1 MNNIE
6 LNLRWLVG
14 NSYYSMKELREA
26 VTQAFEV
33 GEDEMVYTR
42 YFTGN
47 NEPGCDVLIKAYV
60 DNPEV
65 EPHWIKVKHVK
76 NEEVIIGVK

>member
-6 LNLRWLVG
+6 LNLRELIG

-26 VTQAFEV
+26 ITQAFEAK
-33 GEDEMVYTR
+33 EDEMVYTR

-47 NEPGCDVLIKAYV
+47 REAGCDVLIKAYV

-65 EPHWIKVKHVK
+65 EQRRIAVKHVNGK
-76 NEEVIIGVK
+76 EVVVGVK

>member
-6 LNLRWLVG
+6 LNLRGLVG

-26 VTQAFEV
+26 ITQAFEV
-33 GEDEMVYTR
+33 EENEMVYTR

-47 NEPGCDVLIKAYV
+47 NESDCDVLIKAYM

-65 EPHWIKVKHVK
+65 EQRGIKVKHVK

>member
-6 LNLRWLVG
+6 LNLRELIG

-26 VTQAFEV
+26 ITQAFEAK
-33 GEDEMVYTR
+33 EDEMVYTR
-42 YFTGN
+42 YFKGN
-47 NEPGCDVLIKAYV
+47 REAGHDVLIKAYV

-65 EPHWIKVKHVK
+65 EQRRIAVKHVNGK
-76 NEEVIIGVK
+76 EVVVGVK

>member
-6 LNLRWLVG
+6 LNLRKMIG

-26 VTQAFEV
+26 ITQAFEA

-47 NEPGCDVLIKAYV
+47 SEDDCDVLIRAYV
-60 DNPEV
+60 NNPEV
-65 EPHWIKVKHVK
+65 EPRGIKVKHVK
-76 NEEVIIGVK
+76 NEEVVIGVK